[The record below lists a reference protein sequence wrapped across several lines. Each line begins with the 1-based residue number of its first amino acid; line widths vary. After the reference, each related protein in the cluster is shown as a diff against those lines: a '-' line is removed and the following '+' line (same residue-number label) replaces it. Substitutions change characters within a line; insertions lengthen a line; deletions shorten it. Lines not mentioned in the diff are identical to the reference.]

1 MINSHVLLIIS
12 YLCRKININMTNSGI
27 ITGQYVRIQPTAASV
42 GDRIFAQLIDW
53 GVILAYIALL
63 TWFVIETESDGWV
76 VGCLYLF
83 PILFYT
89 LLCEI
94 FNQGQTLGKMCL
106 KIRVVKMDGSMPTL
120 GAYLMRWMLWLIDGP
135 ATSFVGLV
143 AIILTRNNQ
152 RLGDMAAGT
161 VVIKKQKYKKIQIS
175 LDEYDYLS
183 KNYTP
188 RYPQA
193 ADLSLEQIEI
203 ITRAISSQ
211 SKDFNLKL
219 GQLSKKVQQ
228 KLNIEKKEANDLA
241 FLQRVVRDYQYY
253 ALEEI

>member
-1 MINSHVLLIIS
+1 MAE
-12 YLCRKININMTNSGI
+12 SGI
-27 ITGQYVRIQPTAASV
+27 ITGQYVRIQPTVASV

-53 GVILAYIALL
+53 GVLLAYIALL
-63 TWFVIETESDGWV
+63 TWFVVETNISGWV
-76 VGCLYLF
+76 VATLYLF
-83 PILFYT
+83 PLLFYT
-89 LLCEI
+89 LICEVL
-94 FNQGQTLGKMCL
+94 NQGQTLGKMVL
-106 KIRVVKMDGSMPTL
+106 NIRVVKMDGSMPTL

-143 AIILTRNNQ
+143 AMILNRNNQ

-175 LDEYDYLS
+175 LDEYDYLA

-193 ADLSLEQIEI
+193 SDLSLEQIEI
-203 ITRAISSQ
+203 ITRAISTQ
-211 SKDFNLKL
+211 RDGFDLRLN
-219 GQLSKKVQQ
+219 QLAKKVQQ
-228 KLNIEKKEANDLA
+228 KFNIARKEANDLA

>member
-1 MINSHVLLIIS
+1 MAE
-12 YLCRKININMTNSGI
+12 SGI
-27 ITGQYVRIQPTAASV
+27 ITGQYVRIQPTVASV

-53 GVILAYIALL
+53 GVLLAYFALL
-63 TWFVIETESDGWV
+63 TWFIVVTGIDGWWWMV
-76 VGCLYLF
+76 LYLF
-83 PILFYT
+83 PLFFYS

-94 FNQGQTLGKMCL
+94 LNQGQTLGKMAL

-120 GAYLMRWMLWLIDGP
+120 GSYLMRWMLFLIDGP

-143 AIILTRNNQ
+143 AMILTRNNQ

-193 ADLSLEQIEI
+193 SDLSLEQIEI
-203 ITRAISSQ
+203 ITRAIGTQ
-211 SKDFNLKL
+211 RDGFDLRLN
-219 GQLSKKVQQ
+219 QLAKKVQQ
-228 KLNIEKKEANDLA
+228 KFNIDRKEANDLA

>member
-1 MINSHVLLIIS
+1 MAE
-12 YLCRKININMTNSGI
+12 SGI
-27 ITGQYVRIQPTAASV
+27 ITGQYVRIQPTVASV

-53 GVILAYIALL
+53 GVLLAYIALL
-63 TWFVIETESDGWV
+63 TWFVVETNISGWV
-76 VGCLYLF
+76 VAVLYLF
-83 PILFYT
+83 PLLFYT
-89 LLCEI
+89 LVCEVL
-94 FNQGQTLGKMCL
+94 NQGQTLGKMVL
-106 KIRVVKMDGSMPTL
+106 NIRVVKMDGSMPTL

-135 ATSFVGLV
+135 ATSFVGLL
-143 AIILTRNNQ
+143 AMILNRNNQ

-175 LDEYDYLS
+175 LDEYDYLA

-193 ADLSLEQIEI
+193 SDLSLEQIEI
-203 ITRAISSQ
+203 ITRAISTQ
-211 SKDFNLKL
+211 RDGFDLRLN
-219 GQLSKKVQQ
+219 QLAKKVQQ
-228 KLNIEKKEANDLA
+228 KFNIERKEANDLA

>member
-1 MINSHVLLIIS
+1 MAE
-12 YLCRKININMTNSGI
+12 SGI
-27 ITGQYVRIQPTAASV
+27 ITGQYVRIQPTVASV

-53 GVILAYIALL
+53 GVLLAYIALL
-63 TWFVIETESDGWV
+63 TWFVVETNISGWV
-76 VGCLYLF
+76 VATLYLF
-83 PILFYT
+83 PLLFYT
-89 LLCEI
+89 LICEVL
-94 FNQGQTLGKMCL
+94 NQGQTLGKMVL
-106 KIRVVKMDGSMPTL
+106 NIRVVKMDGSMPTL

-143 AIILTRNNQ
+143 AMILNRNNQ

-175 LDEYDYLS
+175 LDEYDYLA

-193 ADLSLEQIEI
+193 QIEI
-203 ITRAISSQ
+203 ITRAISTQ
-211 SKDFNLKL
+211 RDGFDLRLN
-219 GQLSKKVQQ
+219 QLAKKVQQ
-228 KLNIEKKEANDLA
+228 KFNIERKEANDLA

>member
-1 MINSHVLLIIS
+1 MAE
-12 YLCRKININMTNSGI
+12 SGI
-27 ITGQYVRIQPTAASV
+27 ITGQYVRIQPTVASV

-53 GVILAYIALL
+53 GVLLAYIALL
-63 TWFVIETESDGWV
+63 TWFVVETNISGWV
-76 VGCLYLF
+76 VATLYLF
-83 PILFYT
+83 PLLFYT
-89 LLCEI
+89 LICEVL
-94 FNQGQTLGKMCL
+94 NQGQTLGKMVL
-106 KIRVVKMDGSMPTL
+106 NIRVVKMDGSMPTL

-143 AIILTRNNQ
+143 AMILNRNNQ

-175 LDEYDYLS
+175 LDEYDYLA
-183 KNYTP
+183 KNYMP

-193 ADLSLEQIEI
+193 SDLSLEQIEI
-203 ITRAISSQ
+203 ITRAISTQ
-211 SKDFNLKL
+211 RDGFDLRLN
-219 GQLSKKVQQ
+219 QLAKKVQQ
-228 KLNIEKKEANDLA
+228 KFNIERKEANDLA

>member
-1 MINSHVLLIIS
+1 MAE
-12 YLCRKININMTNSGI
+12 SGI
-27 ITGQYVRIQPTAASV
+27 ITGQYVRIQPTVASV

-53 GVILAYIALL
+53 GVLLAYIALL
-63 TWFVIETESDGWV
+63 TWFVVETNISGWV
-76 VGCLYLF
+76 VATLYLF
-83 PILFYT
+83 PLLFYT
-89 LLCEI
+89 LICEVL
-94 FNQGQTLGKMCL
+94 NQGQTLGKMVL
-106 KIRVVKMDGSMPTL
+106 NIRVVKMDGSMPTL

-143 AIILTRNNQ
+143 AMILNRNNQ

-175 LDEYDYLS
+175 LDEYDYLA

-193 ADLSLEQIEI
+193 SDLSLEQIEI
-203 ITRAISSQ
+203 ITRAISTQ
-211 SKDFNLKL
+211 RDGFDLRLN
-219 GQLSKKVQQ
+219 QLAKKVQQ
-228 KLNIEKKEANDLA
+228 KFNIERKEANDLA
-241 FLQRVVRDYQYY
+241 FLQRIVRDYQYY

>member
-1 MINSHVLLIIS
+1 MAE
-12 YLCRKININMTNSGI
+12 SGI
-27 ITGQYVRIQPTAASV
+27 ITGQYVRIQPTVASV

-53 GVILAYIALL
+53 GVLLAYFALL
-63 TWFVIETESDGWV
+63 TWFIVVTGIDGWWWMV
-76 VGCLYLF
+76 LYLF
-83 PILFYT
+83 PLFFYS

-94 FNQGQTLGKMCL
+94 LNQGQTLGKMAL
-106 KIRVVKMDGSMPTL
+106 NIRVVKMDGSMPTL
-120 GAYLMRWMLWLIDGP
+120 GSYLMRWMLFLIDGP

-143 AIILTRNNQ
+143 AMILTRNNQ

-193 ADLSLEQIEI
+193 SDLSLEQIEI
-203 ITRAISSQ
+203 ITRAIGTQ
-211 SKDFNLKL
+211 RDGFDLRLN
-219 GQLSKKVQQ
+219 QLAKKVQQ
-228 KLNIEKKEANDLA
+228 KFNIERKEANDLA

>member
-1 MINSHVLLIIS
+1 MAESS
-12 YLCRKININMTNSGI
+12 I
-27 ITGQYVRIQPTAASV
+27 ITGQYVRIQPTVASV

-53 GVILAYIALL
+53 GVLLAYIALL
-63 TWFVIETESDGWV
+63 TWFVVETNISGWV
-76 VGCLYLF
+76 VATLYLF
-83 PILFYT
+83 PLLFYT
-89 LLCEI
+89 LICEVL
-94 FNQGQTLGKMCL
+94 NQGQTLGKMVL
-106 KIRVVKMDGSMPTL
+106 NIRVVKMDGSMPTL

-143 AIILTRNNQ
+143 AMILNRNNQ

-193 ADLSLEQIEI
+193 SDLSLEQIEI
-203 ITRAISSQ
+203 ITRAIGTQ
-211 SKDFNLKL
+211 RDGFDLRLN
-219 GQLSKKVQQ
+219 QLAKKVQQ
-228 KLNIEKKEANDLA
+228 KFNIERKEANDLA

>member
-1 MINSHVLLIIS
+1 MAE
-12 YLCRKININMTNSGI
+12 SGI
-27 ITGQYVRIQPTAASV
+27 ITGQYVRIQPTVASV

-53 GVILAYIALL
+53 GVLLAYIALL
-63 TWFVIETESDGWV
+63 TWFVVETNISGWV
-76 VGCLYLF
+76 VATLYLF
-83 PILFYT
+83 PLLFYT
-89 LLCEI
+89 LICEVL
-94 FNQGQTLGKMCL
+94 NQGQTLGKMVL
-106 KIRVVKMDGSMPTL
+106 NIRVVKMDGSMPTL

-143 AIILTRNNQ
+143 AMILNRNNQ

-175 LDEYDYLS
+175 LDEYDYLA

-193 ADLSLEQIEI
+193 SDLSLEQIEI
-203 ITRAISSQ
+203 ITRAISTQ
-211 SKDFNLKL
+211 CDGFDLRLN
-219 GQLSKKVQQ
+219 QLAKKVQQ
-228 KLNIEKKEANDLA
+228 KFNIERKEANDLA